1 MGEVENDDIA
11 HALVRFA
18 SGARGTLAS
27 SRIAHGRKNGL
38 RVEVHGSAGMLWLDN
53 ERKSYEHWREE
64 ARRCQH
70 EASTDQR
77 VIDGIWTPK
86 EAATFNLAD
95 QLREEIEAERPLTA
109 PTMYTDLLS
118 SALSEVDWQEVAAI
132 LLSELP

>member
-1 MGEVENDDIA
+1 M
-11 HALVRFA
+11 
-18 SGARGTLAS
+18 T
-27 SRIAHGRKNGL
+27 
-38 RVEVHGSAGMLWLDN
+38 SAADVAACGYQGWRNYETWAVALWLDN